1 MEYYSTLTPALERPE
16 LGPDYPLIPFDP
28 AYKRFLN
35 EFYLLMDSPNE
46 HEKYSQCF
54 TPDAT
59 VIMGEKE
66 ARGREGKLDWVM
78 Y

>member
-1 MEYYSTLTPALERPE
+1 MG
-16 LGPDYPLIPFDP
+16 GPDYPSIPFDP

-59 VIMGEKE
+59 VIMGERE
-66 ARGREGKLDWVM
+66 ARGREGELDRVM
-78 Y
+78 S

>member
-1 MEYYSTLTPALERPE
+1 
-16 LGPDYPLIPFDP
+16 
-28 AYKRFLN
+28 
-35 EFYLLMDSPNE
+35 MDSPNE